1 MPQLTLSVVAKM
13 YGMHRTTLYAAIKAG
28 RVSASCN
35 RKGQKVI
42 ELSEAIR
49 AWGEPEGRPGHE
61 FDSSTPVNTGVST
74 HSTAPVEYMTEATA
88 LRLAA
93 AMERLIEIE
102 EAKLLLI
109 EHKPGDMSKTA
120 HIAQTPMA
128 DKPDLARPQA
138 VDGKTKVIQP
148 HFKDGPRSFAD
159 LLAGLD

>member
-1 MPQLTLSVVAKM
+1 MPQLTLSTVAKL

-28 RVSASCN
+28 RVSAGQN
-35 RKGQKVI
+35 HKGQKVI

-61 FDSSTPVNTGVST
+61 FDSSTPMPTVELSN
-74 HSTAPVEYMTEATA
+74 STAPVEQLMTEATA

-102 EAKLLLI
+102 EAKLLLL
-109 EHKPGDMSKTA
+109 EHKPEPGGQ
-120 HIAQTPMA
+120 IE
-128 DKPDLARPQA
+128 A
-138 VDGKTKVIQP
+138 VHVENVPAASLGKAASE
-148 HFKDGPRSFAD
+148 PRSFAD

>member
-1 MPQLTLSVVAKM
+1 MPQLTLSTVAKL

-28 RVSASCN
+28 RVSAGEN
-35 RKGQKVI
+35 HKGQKVI

-61 FDSSTPVNTGVST
+61 FDSSTPMPTVELSN
-74 HSTAPVEYMTEATA
+74 STAPVEQLMTEATA

-109 EHKPGDMSKTA
+109 EHKPDRSTES
-120 HIAQTPMA
+120 PMA
-128 DKPDLARPQA
+128 DQPASQDVMPEKPQ
-138 VDGKTKVIQP
+138 
-148 HFKDGPRSFAD
+148 SFAD
-159 LLAGLD
+159 LLAGLK

>member
-1 MPQLTLSVVAKM
+1 MPQLTLSAVAKM

-28 RVSASCN
+28 RVSSDVN
-35 RKGQKVI
+35 RRGQKVI

-61 FDSSTPVNTGVST
+61 FDSSTQVNTGVST

-88 LRLAA
+88 IRLAT

-102 EAKLLLI
+102 EAKLLLL
-109 EHKPGDMSKTA
+109 EHKPDVP
-120 HIAQTPMA
+120 PMGVETHLEDVPA
-128 DKPDLARPQA
+128 ASL
-138 VDGKTKVIQP
+138 GKVASE
-148 HFKDGPRSFAD
+148 PRSFAD

>member
-1 MPQLTLSVVAKM
+1 MPQLTLSTVAKM

-28 RVSASCN
+28 RVSATQNN
-35 RKGQKVI
+35 RGQKVI
-42 ELSEAIR
+42 DLSEAIR

-102 EAKLLLI
+102 EAKLLLL
-109 EHKPGDMSKTA
+109 EHKPDVPPVG
-120 HIAQTPMA
+120 
-128 DKPDLARPQA
+128 
-138 VDGKTKVIQP
+138 DGKSKVVET
-148 HFKDGPRSFAD
+148 HFEDVPRASLGKSASEPRSFAD